1 MSDSVQAARRRARF
15 PVWLRVILGV
25 IVVGATFYFLI
36 GRLVA
41 DWNKVPWQDIHL
53 NVPLLVIAFIVLLLG
68 YIPVF
73 GLTWKVL
80 LAGLGAKLPAVKAI
94 AIIAVS
100 QLGKY
105 VPGKVW
111 FTLGRIYLAKRHGIP
126 ESKSAVSAFMEIGF
140 ALLTALMLFAVSL
153 LFLPAGR
160 APAQAYLAFVL
171 VPLCLLIIYPPLLR
185 RIVNFILRRLRQP
198 AIDIRLSFG
207 RIAALV
213 GLYLSMWLA
222 QGLGFF
228 ILINSFYRIPM
239 AELPVVVGGY
249 ALAWILG
256 FLVLISP
263 AGLGVR
269 EGIMTFALRLIMP
282 EPVAIIA
289 ALLGRV
295 WITVAEV
302 LAAGIMAFFLGS
314 KDSTRRN
321 TGPAGRSRRRETE
334 VR

>member
-1 MSDSVQAARRRARF
+1 MADTGPASRPRIRIPA
-15 PVWLRVILGV
+15 WLRITLGV
-25 IVVGATFYFLI
+25 LVVGITFYFLV

-41 DWNKVPWQDIHL
+41 DWNKIPWQDIHL
-53 NVPLLVIAFIVLLLG
+53 NVPLLVIAFAILLFG

-80 LAGLGAKLPAVKAI
+80 LAGLGEKLPAVKAV

-105 VPGKVW
+105 IPGKVW

-126 ESKSAVSAFMEIGF
+126 ESKSAVSALMEIGF
-140 ALLTALMLFAVSL
+140 ALLTALILFALTIL
-153 LFLPAGR
+153 LLPRGQ
-160 APAQAYLAFVL
+160 APVQVYLTFIL
-171 VPLCLLIIYPPLLR
+171 VPLCLLVIYPPVLR

-198 AIDIRLSFG
+198 VIDIRLSFG

-222 QGLGFF
+222 QGIGFF
-228 ILINSFYRIPM
+228 VLINSFYRLSF
-239 AELPVVVGGY
+239 AQLPVVVGGY
-249 ALAWILG
+249 SLAWILG

-263 AGLGVR
+263 AGLGIR
-269 EGIMTFALRLIMP
+269 EGILTFALRLIMP

-302 LAAGIMAFFLGS
+302 LAAGIMTFFLSGMGQNS
-314 KDSTRRN
+314 Q
-321 TGPAGRSRRRETE
+321 SRKQKPE

>member
-1 MSDSVQAARRRARF
+1 MSDPG
-15 PVWLRVILGV
+15 PVSRPRIRIPAWLRITLG
-25 IVVGATFYFLI
+25 IVVVGVTFYFLI

-53 NVPLLVIAFIVLLLG
+53 NVPLLVIAFTILLLG

-80 LAGLGAKLPAVKAI
+80 LSGLGEKLPAVKAI

-105 VPGKVW
+105 IPGKVW

-126 ESKSAVSAFMEIGF
+126 ESKSAVSALTI
-140 ALLTALMLFAVSL
+140 LL
-153 LFLPAGR
+153 LPRGV
-160 APAQAYLAFVL
+160 APAQVYLAFVL
-171 VPLCLLIIYPPLLR
+171 VPLCLLVIYPPVLR
-185 RIVNFILRRLRQP
+185 RIVNFVLRRLRQP
-198 AIDIRLSFG
+198 VVDIRLSFG

-222 QGLGFF
+222 QGIGFF
-228 ILINSFYRIPM
+228 VLINSFYQLPF
-239 AELPVVVGGY
+239 AQLPVVVGGY
-249 ALAWILG
+249 SLAWILG

-263 AGLGVR
+263 AGLGIR
-269 EGIMTFALRLIMP
+269 EGILTFALRLIMP
-282 EPVAIIA
+282 EPIAIIA

-302 LAAGIMAFFLGS
+302 LAAGIMAFFL
-314 KDSTRRN
+314 K
-321 TGPAGRSRRRETE
+321 SRQQKTE